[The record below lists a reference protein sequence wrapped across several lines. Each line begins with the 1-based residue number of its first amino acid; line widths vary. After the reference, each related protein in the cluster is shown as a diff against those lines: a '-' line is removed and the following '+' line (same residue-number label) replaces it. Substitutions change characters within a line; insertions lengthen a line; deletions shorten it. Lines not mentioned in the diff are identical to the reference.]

1 MVEGFGES
9 KNIWVVSRDN
19 FMDMGGPYI
28 EGVGCD
34 KAVGWT
40 GIWFDI
46 SGQEEKEGS
55 TEDGA

>member
-1 MVEGFGES
+1 MEEGS
-9 KNIWVVSRDN
+9 
-19 FMDMGGPYI
+19 YI

-55 TEDGA
+55 TEDGAWLGSGVMMCQTEV

>member
-1 MVEGFGES
+1 MEEGS
-9 KNIWVVSRDN
+9 
-19 FMDMGGPYI
+19 YI